1 MSEHDG
7 DELVIGAAA
16 IAREV
21 FGGSVKPR
29 QVYRM
34 AETDKDWPIFRVLNK
49 LACRRGPMRA
59 EIARREA
66 KSPPPLRRTRD
77 DKRL

>member
-1 MSEHDG
+1 MVKMSEHDG

-49 LACRRGPMRA
+49 LACRRGPIGPRSPV
-59 EIARREA
+59 ARPSRRHRCGG
-66 KSPPPLRRTRD
+66 PPR
-77 DKRL
+77 